1 MRLVCGFDGRPW
13 VVRHRGSGS
22 GSPGSGG
29 CRNFSRN
36 DGNRAV
42 PVAGCAYSLLAEGL
56 PVAYPLRNPATWMRA
71 AEALLILALCF
82 APPSLSAREN
92 NTAQYGAGLIVN
104 LPFPESE
111 VTQAVEDVVQNGIIR
126 GSKEYNKDDY
136 ITGAKGLTASRAFP
150 AWTDGGKVF
159 YKVRTNA
166 LDPRNFKNG
175 GDVGTLTVRYVVQ
188 AQGDANTVLRIDAV
202 FVELFR
208 KTAHPSNGT
217 VESSEYK
224 DIHDH
229 LEAMELMKKQTA
241 EAEKEKE
248 QQLAKNR
255 SVAAASAAS
264 AAATAQSSTG
274 VREPLA
280 DAAPLGAGKGS
291 PQTLEQH
298 VQELRRQVE
307 RVVKAPGAPLKSAP
321 FHTASTL
328 GSLKQ
333 GTEIL
338 IVISTP
344 YWCGVETHDGQHGWI
359 PRDQLEQ
366 KP

>member
-1 MRLVCGFDGRPW
+1 MT
-13 VVRHRGSGS
+13 VVRHRGFDG
-22 GSPGSGG
+22 P
-29 CRNFSRN
+29 RPNFGAGHDHFEKN
-36 DGNRAV
+36 DNNTE
-42 PVAGCAYSLLAEGL
+42 VAGMAWCPHLLAEERSRAN
-56 PVAYPLRNPATWMRA
+56 PRSSREVRFAVVIVA
-71 AEALLILALCF
+71 ALLLIVLSVGAL
-82 APPSLSAREN
+82 PLSAREKD
-92 NTAQYGAGLIVN
+92 TAQYGAGLIVN
-104 LPFPESE
+104 LPFPESA

-136 ITGAKGLTASRAFP
+136 ITGAKSLTASRAFP

-248 QQLAKNR
+248 QQFAKNR
-255 SVAAASAAS
+255 RVAAASAAS

-274 VREPLA
+274 VPEPLA
-280 DAAPLGAGKGS
+280 DAAPHPGASKGA
-291 PQTLEQH
+291 PQALEQH

-328 GSLKQ
+328 ASLKQ

-344 YWCGVETHDGQHGWI
+344 YWYGVETHDGQHGWI

>member
-1 MRLVCGFDGRPW
+1 
-13 VVRHRGSGS
+13 VVRHRGFDGQRPDFGARQDRFEKNNNTEVAGWRPHLRAEERSPAN
-22 GSPGSGG
+22 PGS
-29 CRNFSRN
+29 SREV
-36 DGNRAV
+36 RFPVVIVAAWLLLVLSAV
-42 PVAGCAYSLLAEGL
+42 LSTG
-56 PVAYPLRNPATWMRA
+56 
-71 AEALLILALCF
+71 
-82 APPSLSAREN
+82 APPLSAREKDI
-92 NTAQYGAGLIVN
+92 AQYGEGLIVN

-111 VTQAVEDVVQNGIIR
+111 VTQAVEEVVQNGIIR

-136 ITGAKGLTASRAFP
+136 IAGAKAVASSRAFP

-159 YKVRTNA
+159 HKVRTNA

-202 FVELFR
+202 FVEDFR
-208 KTAHPSNGT
+208 KTVHASNGT

-241 EAEKEKE
+241 EAEKEKA
-248 QQLAKNR
+248 QQFAKNR
-255 SVAAASAAS
+255 RVAAASAAT
-264 AAATAQSSTG
+264 AAATPQSSNE
-274 VREPLA
+274 VPEPLA
-280 DAAPLGAGKGS
+280 DAAPYPGASKGS
-291 PQTLEQH
+291 PQTVEQH

-321 FHTASTL
+321 FHTANTL
-328 GSLKQ
+328 ASLKQ

-344 YWCGVETHDGQHGWI
+344 YWYGVETHDGQHGWI
-359 PRDQLEQ
+359 PRDQLE
-366 KP
+366 PVP

>member
-1 MRLVCGFDGRPW
+1 V
-13 VVRHRGSGS
+13 S
-22 GSPGSGG
+22 
-29 CRNFSRN
+29 
-36 DGNRAV
+36 
-42 PVAGCAYSLLAEGL
+42 
-56 PVAYPLRNPATWMRA
+56 
-71 AEALLILALCF
+71 
-82 APPSLSAREN
+82 
-92 NTAQYGAGLIVN
+92 
-104 LPFPESE
+104 
-111 VTQAVEDVVQNGIIR
+111 QAVEDVVQNGIIR
-126 GSKEYNKDDY
+126 GSKEYNKDEY
-136 ITGAKGLTASRAFP
+136 ITGAKALPSSRAFP

-229 LEAMELMKKQTA
+229 LEAMALMKKQTA
-241 EAEKEKE
+241 EAEKEKA
-248 QQLAKNR
+248 QQFAKNQR
-255 SVAAASAAS
+255 VAAASATT
-264 AAATAQSSTG
+264 AATIPQPAA
-274 VREPLA
+274 VPEPLTDRTRHPQA
-280 DAAPLGAGKGS
+280 STGS

-298 VQELRRQVE
+298 LQDLRRQVE
-307 RVVKAPGAPLKSAP
+307 RLVKAPGAPLKSAP

-328 GSLKQ
+328 ASLKQ

-344 YWCGVETHDGQHGWI
+344 YWYGVETHDGQHGWI
-359 PRDQLEQ
+359 ARDQLE
-366 KP
+366 PVP